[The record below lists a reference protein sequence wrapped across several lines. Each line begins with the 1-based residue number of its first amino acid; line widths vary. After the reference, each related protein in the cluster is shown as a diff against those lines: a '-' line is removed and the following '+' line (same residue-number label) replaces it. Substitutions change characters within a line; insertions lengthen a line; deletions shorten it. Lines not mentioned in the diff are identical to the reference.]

1 MQKIT
6 ISRDR
11 SCSED
16 RRSETNRTRQVNR
29 KCNVYRSSPVK
40 KEITMAASMTGVL
53 FLIED
58 LFNQKIQIRTRD
70 GRLNLVVASLL
81 SE

>member
-1 MQKIT
+1 M
-6 ISRDR
+6 
-11 SCSED
+11 
-16 RRSETNRTRQVNR
+16 
-29 KCNVYRSSPVK
+29 YRSSPVK
-40 KEITMAASMTGVL
+40 KEITMAAPMTGVL

-70 GRLNLVVASLL
+70 GRLNFVVASLL

>member
-1 MQKIT
+1 M
-6 ISRDR
+6 
-11 SCSED
+11 
-16 RRSETNRTRQVNR
+16 
-29 KCNVYRSSPVK
+29 YRSSPVK